1 MIPPKSILDFFKK
14 EDKFII
20 ATHMNP
26 DGDGL
31 GSAIALSLAL
41 QKIGKK
47 TILICKDKV
56 PQQYKFLPRQEEFYL
71 LKNGIE
77 KELAHNGFKN
87 LVLIDCNDIDRLLD
101 KKQDSDLFSF
111 LSSLFSI
118 VIDHHETEKNF
129 GHIRWVNPTSAA
141 TGLMIF
147 HLIKSLPVD
156 ITEEMAINL
165 YSAISVDTGN
175 FRYENTSVEVLSVA
189 SELLRLGARP
199 HIIFRELFESWS
211 KNRFDL
217 FLKIINTLEIIDSI
231 AIIYV
236 TKKMFEDTNTTPDDT
251 EHFVE
256 FPRIMK
262 DIKIS
267 VLFREIDREYYKV
280 SLRSK
285 DEINVAKI
293 ASFFGGG
300 GHKNAAGFKINK
312 DLITAKKLL
321 LDKLL
326 IELSPNTLS

>member
-1 MIPPKSILDFFKK
+1 MKPPKSILDFLKV
-14 EDKFII
+14 EDNFII

-41 QKIGKK
+41 RKIGKK
-47 TILICKDKV
+47 TILVCKDKI
-56 PQQYKFLPRQEEFYL
+56 PQQYKFLPRQEEFCL
-71 LKNGIE
+71 LREGIE
-77 KELAHNGFKN
+77 KELDYRGFKN

-101 KKQDSDLFSF
+101 KKQDSNLFSF
-111 LSSLFSI
+111 LSSLFSV
-118 VIDHHETEKNF
+118 VIDHHETEKGF
-129 GHIRWVNPTSAA
+129 GNIRWIISDSAA

-147 HLIKSLPVD
+147 HLIKNLYID

-165 YSAISVDTGN
+165 YSALAVDTGN
-175 FRYENTSVEVLSVA
+175 FRYENTSAEVLSVA
-189 SELLRLGARP
+189 SELIKLGIKP
-199 HIIFRELFESWS
+199 HTIYRELFESWS

-217 FLKIINTLEIIDSI
+217 FLKTINTLEIINDI

-236 TKKMFEDTNTTPDDT
+236 TKKMFEETDTSPDDI

-262 DIKIS
+262 DIKVS
-267 VLFREIDREYYKV
+267 VLFREIAKDHYKV

-285 DEINVAKI
+285 DEINVAKV
-293 ASFFGGG
+293 ASLFGGG
-300 GHKNAAGFKINK
+300 GHKNASGFKINK
-312 DLITAKKLL
+312 ELMTLKKLL

-326 IELSPNTLS
+326 IELSPNTL

>member
-1 MIPPKSILDFFKK
+1 MIPPKSILDFFK
-14 EDKFII
+14 EENNFII

-47 TILICKDKV
+47 TILICKDNV

-77 KELAHNGFKN
+77 KELSHKGFKN
-87 LVLIDCNDIDRLLD
+87 LVLIDCNGIDRLLD
-101 KKQDSDLFSF
+101 KKEDSDLFSF
-111 LSSLFSI
+111 LSSLFSV
-118 VIDHHETEKNF
+118 VIDHHETEKIF
-129 GHIRWVNPTSAA
+129 GHIRWVIPTSAA

-147 HLIKSLPVD
+147 HLIKNLPVD
-156 ITEEMAINL
+156 ITEEMATNL

-189 SELLRLGARP
+189 SELLRLGAKP
-199 HIIFRELFESWS
+199 HIIYRELFESWS
-211 KNRFDL
+211 RNRFDL
-217 FLKIINTLEIIDSI
+217 FLKIISTLDIIDSI

-236 TKKMFEDTNTTPDDT
+236 TKKMFEDTGTTPDDT

-267 VLFREIDREYYKV
+267 VLFREIDSEHYKV

-285 DEINVAKI
+285 DEINVAKV
-293 ASFFGGG
+293 ASLFGGG

-312 DLITAKKLL
+312 DLMTAKRLL

-326 IELSPNTLS
+326 IELS